1 MKDQNLKSKILVSM
15 METLQKHLPLI
26 AEEGGIREKVSA
38 EFLSERLSE
47 GGMVA
52 PEAVQAYLKLVEE
65 FFLRFQHYL
74 LVAIPKKSFILIF
87 G

>member
-1 MKDQNLKSKILVSM
+1 MKVKETSNSKLQSKILISM

-65 FFLRFQHYL
+65 FYFRMGWLDPFEK
-74 LVAIPKKSFILIF
+74 I
-87 G
+87 